1 MKFSGIFGLACG
13 AALLASTTAFALP
26 KAAEIYPKMGL
37 GWNLGNTMEA
47 PAGPTTWGNP
57 FPTEELIDSVK
68 AAGFTTVRIPTA
80 WYSHSNAAA
89 LDSNWTTKPVPDG
102 DDYAISAGWMDS
114 VKMVVDWCIKKDLYV
129 ILNIHYDWGWLEQHI
144 GTAVDE
150 TVNARQKNFWKQ
162 IATKFADYD
171 EHLLFASANEPG
183 MNQPGA
189 NNGETF
195 KQNDAYTKTL
205 KAYHQTMIDEV
216 RATGGNNATRTI
228 IVQGMN
234 TDENLAH
241 TQFKDNLPTD
251 PSGAGYMMGEF
262 HFYPYQFSLMENDDT
277 WGNCFYYWGEGNYS
291 TTDVEHNA
299 TYNKSLKKTVGEQ
312 YAGPAYLDSVFAMLK
327 NDFDMPMIVG
337 EFGAIKRLKLTG
349 ENLRLHL
356 QSRAAFYGKVAE
368 ASKKNGF
375 VPVVWDTGAEDNY
388 NMTIIRRQKGK
399 KGIMDYES
407 LNAMR
412 RAYGL
417 DTLAGNSI
425 DSLVKESLSTDNR
438 ALEVTYTSARS
449 DTNETG
455 TMRINVGGADWSQ
468 YKAISFVMKIDVK
481 DGPLDGKEYGWH
493 TVSIFEMSTANWV
506 WSDVNIDNAD
516 IANTWAEYKVSLG
529 PDGLDFNKKNDKG
542 AVGSIKNVQAV
553 GLNLYGTTLSGT
565 IAFDEVRLYKADGT
579 YDVLESFNK
588 QLPDIE
594 GIADGKLVSTPAEAA
609 STKEV
614 TGIASV
620 RATAVSKMLVN
631 VQNGVVSAS
640 FTAAKAAPAKAVLL
654 NSMGQVIAQ
663 ESFMAN
669 KGMNSVEL
677 RNSYRGPAM
686 LMVKQGSQRYVQKV
700 ILK

>member
-1 MKFSGIFGLACG
+1 
-13 AALLASTTAFALP
+13 
-26 KAAEIYPKMGL
+26 
-37 GWNLGNTMEA
+37 
-47 PAGPTTWGNP
+47 
-57 FPTEELIDSVK
+57 
-68 AAGFTTVRIPTA
+68 
-80 WYSHSNAAA
+80 
-89 LDSNWTTKPVPDG
+89 
-102 DDYAISAGWMDS
+102 
-114 VKMVVDWCIKKDLYV
+114 
-129 ILNIHYDWGWLEQHI
+129 
-144 GTAVDE
+144 
-150 TVNARQKNFWKQ
+150 
-162 IATKFADYD
+162 
-171 EHLLFASANEPG
+171 
-183 MNQPGA
+183 
-189 NNGETF
+189 
-195 KQNDAYTKTL
+195 
-205 KAYHQTMIDEV
+205 
-216 RATGGNNATRTI
+216 
-228 IVQGMN
+228 
-234 TDENLAH
+234 
-241 TQFKDNLPTD
+241 
-251 PSGAGYMMGEF
+251 
-262 HFYPYQFSLMENDDT
+262 
-277 WGNCFYYWGEGNYS
+277 
-291 TTDVEHNA
+291 
-299 TYNKSLKKTVGEQ
+299 
-312 YAGPAYLDSVFAMLK
+312 
-327 NDFDMPMIVG
+327 MIVG

-493 TVSIFEMSTANWV
+493 TVSIFEMSANWV
-506 WSDVNIDNAD
+506 WSDYNIDNAD
-516 IANTWAEYKVSLG
+516 ITDSWTEYKVSLG
-529 PDGLDFNKKNDKG
+529 PDGLDFSKKNDKG
-542 AVGSIKNVQAV
+542 AVGNIKNVQAV

-594 GIADGKLVSTPAEAA
+594 GIADGKLVSTPAEASSAKVVMGIKSTHVA
-609 STKEV
+609 ST
-614 TGIASV
+614 
-620 RATAVSKMLVN
+620 SKMHV
-631 VQNGVVSAS
+631 GVMHGMVMAQ
-640 FTAAKAAPAKAVLL
+640 FNAATTAPAKAMLL
-654 NSMGQVIAQ
+654 NSLGQMIAQ
-663 ESFMAN
+663 QNFTAS
-669 KGMNSVEL
+669 KGSNSIEL
-677 RNSYRGPAM
+677 TSDYRGPAM
-686 LMVKQGSQRYVQKV
+686 LMIKQGSQRYMQKV